1 MIPFAANAAAMIAEA
16 SEWPGQPPKVAPSLW
31 GICSPSSTWF
41 LGPTRVFIQ
50 NEISI
55 SSAISAQL
63 TVVSLLYNGLNCL
76 KNYPFPLWDRVPH
89 LTHGT

>member
-16 SEWPGQPPKVAPSLW
+16 FEWPGQPPKVAPSLW